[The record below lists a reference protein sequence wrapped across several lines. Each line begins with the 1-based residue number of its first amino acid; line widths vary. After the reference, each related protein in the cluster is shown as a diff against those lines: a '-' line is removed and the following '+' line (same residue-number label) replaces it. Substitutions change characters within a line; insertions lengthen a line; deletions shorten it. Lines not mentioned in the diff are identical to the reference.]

1 MKKYQTP
8 EIDLLVIAVKDILV
22 ASPSEDNDDNFL
34 FPDNFGSN

>member
-8 EIDLLVIAVKDILV
+8 EIELLVLNKADVL
-22 ASPSEDNDDNFL
+22 ALSPNDDNAL